1 LDVDMSNG
9 QSFTRQFDGRICV
22 VTGGTQGLG
31 EAVARMFA
39 QRGAA
44 GVALCGRNRHHGTAV
59 AESIT
64 ADFGCPA
71 LYVQTD
77 LTDPSQCARFI
88 EEAGQRFGRIDVFAS
103 CAGSTE
109 RGWLDDTTPEV
120 WDRIFATNVRGPFFM
135 IQNAAR
141 WMRKNA
147 LDGAS
152 ARGWIVNVISISA
165 HGGQPFLVP
174 YAASKGALQ
183 TLTKNLAF
191 GLLTDRIRVNG
202 LNIGWLN
209 TPNEHAV
216 QQSFHH
222 RDPNWLQEAAPLQ
235 PFGRL
240 IEPVDVANAIAFLAS
255 EESGIVTG
263 SIMDFDQTVIGC
275 RFKKPGE

>member
-1 LDVDMSNG
+1 MNRG
-9 QSFTRQFDGRICV
+9 QQESKQFAGRVCV

-31 EAVARMFA
+31 ETTARLFA
-39 QRGAA
+39 ERGAA
-44 GVALCGRNRHHGTAV
+44 GVAICGRNAEKGEAV
-59 AESIT
+59 AAAIT
-64 ADFGCPA
+64 EETGCPV

-77 LTDPSQCARFI
+77 LTDPEQCAHFVRS
-88 EEAGQRFGRIDVFAS
+88 AGERFGRIDVFSS

-109 RGWLDDTTPEV
+109 RGWIDDTTPEI

-135 IQNAAR
+135 IQEAVK
-141 WMRKNA
+141 WMRKND
-147 LDGAS
+147 LGDHC

-183 TLTKNLAF
+183 TLTKNIAF
-191 GLLTDRIRVNG
+191 GLLEDRIRVNG

-209 TPNEHAV
+209 TPNEHAI
-216 QQSFHH
+216 QQSFHD
-222 RDPNWLQEAAPLQ
+222 RDANWLEEAAPLQ

-240 IEPVDVANAIAFLAS
+240 IEPIDVANAIAFFGS
-255 EESGIVTG
+255 EESGVVTG
-263 SIMDFDQTVIGC
+263 SVVDFDQTIIGC

>member
-1 LDVDMSNG
+1 MTVSQQ
-9 QSFTRQFDGRICV
+9 QSTQFHGRVCV

-31 EAVARMFA
+31 ATTARLFA
-39 QRGAA
+39 DRGAA
-44 GVALCGRNRHHGTAV
+44 GVAICGRHEENGHAV
-59 AESIT
+59 AASIT
-64 ADFGCPA
+64 ADTGCPA
-71 LYVQTD
+71 LFVKTD
-77 LTDPSQCARFI
+77 LTDPDQCKAFVRQ
-88 EEAGQRFGRIDVFAS
+88 AGERFGRIDIFAS
-103 CAGSTE
+103 CAGTTE
-109 RGWLDDTTPEV
+109 RGWIDDTTPEI

-135 IQNAAR
+135 IQEAVQ

-147 LDGAS
+147 LNGAT

-191 GLLTDRIRVNG
+191 GLLEDRIRVNG

-222 RDPNWLQEAAPLQ
+222 RSPDWLEEAAPLQ

-240 IEPVDVANAIAFLAS
+240 IEPIDVANTIAFLSS
-255 EESGIVTG
+255 EDSGVVTG
-263 SIMDFDQTVIGC
+263 SIMDFDQTIIGC

>member
-1 LDVDMSNG
+1 MHSVNQYSE
-9 QSFTRQFDGRICV
+9 QFKGRVCV

-31 EAVARMFA
+31 EATARLFA

-44 GVALCGRNRHHGTAV
+44 GVALCGRNVQNGESV
-59 AESIT
+59 ASSIKQET
-64 ADFGCPA
+64 GCPA
-71 LYVQTD
+71 LYVPTD
-77 LTDPSQCARFI
+77 ISKPEECAHFVR
-88 EEAGQRFGRIDVFAS
+88 EAGEQFGRIDVFAS
-103 CAGSTE
+103 CAGTTE
-109 RGWLDDTTPEV
+109 RGWIDDTTPEI

-135 IQNAAR
+135 IQEAVK
-141 WMRKNA
+141 WMRRNP
-147 LDGAS
+147 LDDAS

-174 YAASKGALQ
+174 YASSKGALQ

-191 GLLTDRIRVNG
+191 GLIEDRIRVNG

-222 RDPNWLQEAAPLQ
+222 RDPNWLEEAAPLQ

-240 IEPVDVANAIAFLAS
+240 IEPMDVANAIAFLGS
-255 EESGIVTG
+255 EESGVVTG
-263 SIMDFDQTVIGC
+263 SVMDFDQTVIGC